1 MFSPPIELNLGEAFI
16 HRNFDIEG
24 DFYAAISL
32 IDSISTWVFTPGD
45 IAGLARDILALP
57 KSSPG
62 YPEGRG
68 PARLSGAQHPLGN
81 GLD

>member
-1 MFSPPIELNLGEAFI
+1 MFSPPIELNLGVAFI
-16 HRNFDIEG
+16 HGDFDIEG

-32 IDSISTWVFTPGD
+32 MDSISTRVFTPGD

-57 KSSPG
+57 RSNPG
-62 YPEGRG
+62 YPAGRG
-68 PARLSGAQHPLGN
+68 PARLSGVQHSLGN